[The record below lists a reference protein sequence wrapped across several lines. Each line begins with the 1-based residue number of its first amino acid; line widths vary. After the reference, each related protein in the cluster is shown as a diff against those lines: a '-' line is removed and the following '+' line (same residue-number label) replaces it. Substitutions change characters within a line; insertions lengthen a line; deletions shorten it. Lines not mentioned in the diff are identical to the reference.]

1 MAFQR
6 IANRFREIVSGS
18 PDGKPDWVKLIAEGE
33 GPGLYGPDSAVWE
46 VHGCV
51 STLVGGIRA
60 LLLQAAHPA
69 ALTGVL
75 DHSRYETDFLG
86 RLAGTARWLTIT
98 TFGVEAA
105 IAKEAARVNA
115 MHSHVS
121 GSFQNK
127 NGALSQYR
135 ATDPRFLLWV
145 HCAFTE
151 SFLRAHL
158 ALGYPL
164 RNGADAYIAQWSK
177 SAIGLGL
184 TKAPMSERELRET
197 MEEFQR
203 EDLAHSEKTD
213 EVVKFI
219 LRPPIG
225 LGSLFF
231 YKILANAAVASLTQ
245 EQRKILELKQPAP
258 IWTYACKALLHFMSF
273 VLGPESPSM
282 QLARDRI
289 ERTEITDSLFN
300 TLRECEGGS

>member
-105 IAKEAARVNA
+105 IAKEAARVC
-115 MHSHVS
+115 HR
-121 GSFQNK
+121 
-127 NGALSQYR
+127 SQIFIMGPLCIYR
-135 ATDPRFLLWV
+135 VIF
-145 HCAFTE
+145 
-151 SFLRAHL
+151 
-158 ALGYPL
+158 
-164 RNGADAYIAQWSK
+164 K
-177 SAIGLGL
+177 
-184 TKAPMSERELRET
+184 
-197 MEEFQR
+197 
-203 EDLAHSEKTD
+203 
-213 EVVKFI
+213 
-219 LRPPIG
+219 
-225 LGSLFF
+225 GSLGAG
-231 YKILANAAVASLTQ
+231 LS
-245 EQRKILELKQPAP
+245 
-258 IWTYACKALLHFMSF
+258 
-273 VLGPESPSM
+273 
-282 QLARDRI
+282 
-289 ERTEITDSLFN
+289 ITKW
-300 TLRECEGGS
+300 RRCVHRAME